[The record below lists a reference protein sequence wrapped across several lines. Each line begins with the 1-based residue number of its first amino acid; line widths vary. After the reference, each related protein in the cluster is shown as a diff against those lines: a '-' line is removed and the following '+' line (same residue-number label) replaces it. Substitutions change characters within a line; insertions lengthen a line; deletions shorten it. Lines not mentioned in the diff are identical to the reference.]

1 MIRRISWSFDTESAN
16 LRTVVRLAIL
26 ACMGC
31 TPFAATTHADETRA
45 PNEFERAYT
54 AMAIDLD
61 AHDLCTKISAN
72 AQEKN
77 WFNSRGT
84 QSYKERSR
92 CFLYVAVNTLNPY
105 LCRYVVEHSDWL
117 HNGSYYSLDNCR
129 ELVAAGRPFN
139 FSLSF
144 NRALIMR
151 HMGYRD
157 SDVAERFPGLQGEHA
172 WHRFYLDVRKRGG
185 GLFQQRLTKLPDF
198 SN

>member
-1 MIRRISWSFDTESAN
+1 MRI
-16 LRTVVRLAIL
+16 VVKFAML

-31 TPFAATTHADETRA
+31 TLCAATTHADETRA

-61 AHDLCTKISAN
+61 AHDLCSKISPK

-105 LCRYVVEHSDWL
+105 LCRYVVELSDWL
-117 HNGSYYSLDNCR
+117 HDGSYYSLENCR

-151 HMGYRD
+151 RMGYRD
-157 SDVAERFPGLQGEHA
+157 SQVAERFPGLRGDDA
-172 WHRFYLDVRKRGG
+172 WHRFYLDVRKHGG

-198 SN
+198 SDQ